1 MLYKRQVHLF
11 GEQVTVKLQVPVA
24 QICLTADTKQNVQH
38 CVSSA
43 KLKNA
48 V

>member
-1 MLYKRQVHLF
+1 MLYKRQVHFF
-11 GEQVTVKLQVPVA
+11 GEPVTVKLQEPVA
-24 QICLTADTKQNVQH
+24 QIFLTADTKQNVQH
-38 CVSSA
+38 SVSSA